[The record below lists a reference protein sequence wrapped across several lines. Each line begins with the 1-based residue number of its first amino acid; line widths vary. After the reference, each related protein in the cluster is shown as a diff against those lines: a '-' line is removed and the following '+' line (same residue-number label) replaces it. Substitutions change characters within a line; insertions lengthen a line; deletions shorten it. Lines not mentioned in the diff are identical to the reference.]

1 MPRQPSQDSLLD
13 PDLPFNY
20 SQYSQ
25 IRPHAGMRLADDAG
39 MDEFDVA
46 DERLHLFGD
55 QVNPDIMTYEQLLAL
70 QERIGFVP
78 KGMKVQ
84 EMDKYPTMKR
94 SEVSRY
100 LRRLHRQLLQN
111 DQAVLHSFHS

>member
-1 MPRQPSQDSLLD
+1 
-13 PDLPFNY
+13 
-20 SQYSQ
+20 
-25 IRPHAGMRLADDAG
+25 

-46 DERLHLFGD
+46 DERLHLFGE
-55 QVNPDIMTYEQLLAL
+55 QVNPDIMTYEQLIAL

-94 SEVSRY
+94 SQVRRY
-100 LRRLHRQLLQN
+100 FRKTNTDISTR
-111 DQAVLHSFHS
+111 